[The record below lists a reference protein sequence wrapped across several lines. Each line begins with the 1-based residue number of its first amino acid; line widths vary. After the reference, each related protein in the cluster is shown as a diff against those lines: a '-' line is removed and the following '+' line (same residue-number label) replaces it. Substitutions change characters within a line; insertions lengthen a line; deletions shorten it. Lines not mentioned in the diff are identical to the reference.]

1 MLNKISHMT
10 WVSLTLLSCLTFPSF
25 AQTTTSQTGSIEAN
39 VEGDNN
45 QLYQTIHQTIINH
58 PGKGSI
64 NRNQGNYPKRP
75 EKSSRSSSHRHS
87 DTIEHPRN
95 NRH

>member
-1 MLNKISHMT
+1 MRRKMSGIGWISI
-10 WVSLTLLSCLTFPSF
+10 SLLSLISIPTV
-25 AQTTTSQTGSIEAN
+25 AQTTTTQTGSIEAN
-39 VEGDNN
+39 VEGNNN

-64 NRNQGNYPKRP
+64 QRNQRNYQKRP

-87 DTIEHPRN
+87 ENIEHPRRN
-95 NRH
+95 HH

>member
-1 MLNKISHMT
+1 MSQIT
-10 WVSLTLLSCLTFPSF
+10 WVSLTLLSCLTFPSL

-39 VEGDNN
+39 VQGNNN

-64 NRNQGNYPKRP
+64 NRNPGNYPKRP

-87 DTIEHPRN
+87 ETIGHPRN
-95 NRH
+95 HRR